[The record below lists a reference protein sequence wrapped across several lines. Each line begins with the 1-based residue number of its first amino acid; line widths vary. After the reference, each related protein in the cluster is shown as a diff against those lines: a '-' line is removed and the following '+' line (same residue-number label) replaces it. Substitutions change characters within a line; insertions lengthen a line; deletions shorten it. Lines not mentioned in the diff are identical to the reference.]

1 MPRRQSTAESQD
13 PLTSLAHDLLAH
25 IVGYLP
31 ERQFDAAA
39 RTHTTLQAAVQA
51 RPITQGCKR
60 RIRKLAKF
68 ESHMSSRRR
77 GLNLSACLSL
87 REPVRTQQL
96 QLLQKWISD
105 GRIIQLDLS
114 NNGLTSQEV
123 NYLALQSDSTSLTSI
138 NVGANRLVE
147 EAALGIVRAVKP
159 RDQMISLGLSDCNIG
174 PRGAEEIA
182 QYVSGS
188 RVLTN
193 LDLSSNQLCGID
205 VYGRGTYDPTGIQAL
220 ASALGTS
227 VLTVLDL
234 GDNDIRV
241 EGAKAL
247 ADALKSGKC
256 VLTECSLL
264 KNDFDVETAKML
276 AKISTEK
283 RIMLSGMKQDQ
294 TEVNFNYQD
303 LQPADAILI
312 ASDLQFMAVLTSLN
326 LTNNNI
332 GGYYDDEDNFV
343 SDHSGT
349 QALVS
354 ALAGNAVLTSLNLA
368 DNALCGIRYGR
379 GTYDPSGIQAL
390 ASDLTGNAVLT
401 DLNLA
406 ANEIG
411 VEGARALAD
420 ALNSGMAVLT
430 KLNLTWNRIGVEG
443 AKAFADVLK
452 SGSSVLTK
460 LDVRYCVLDEE
471 AKQALRDAVKEREGF
486 ELKM

>member
-13 PLTSLAHDLLAH
+13 PLTSLSHDLLAH

-39 RTHTTLQAAVQA
+39 RTHTTLRTAVQA
-51 RPITQGCKR
+51 RPITQGCNR

-68 ESHMSSRRR
+68 ESHMGTIFGLQTNGTSKRR

-87 REPVRTQQL
+87 KEPVRTQQL

-159 RDQMISLGLSDCNIG
+159 RNQMISLGLSECNIG

-182 QYVSGS
+182 QYVSDS

-234 GDNDIRV
+234 GHNDIRV

-247 ADALKSGKC
+247 ADALKSGTS
-256 VLTECSLL
+256 VLTNLDLSTNNLAA
-264 KNDFDVETAKML
+264 ETGYIEA
-276 AKISTEK
+276 
-283 RIMLSGMKQDQ
+283 
-294 TEVNFNYQD
+294 TEVEGDSKEVGAQVMYQGREMTVIKGID
-303 LQPADAILI
+303 SDGELKLAD
-312 ASDLQFMAVLTSLN
+312 F
-326 LTNNNI
+326 
-332 GGYYDDEDNFV
+332 
-343 SDHSGT
+343 SG
-349 QALVS
+349 VY
-354 ALAGNAVLTSLNLA
+354 ALANALKFNAVLNKLVLYSNPIRDEGA
-368 DNALCGIRYGR
+368 IALGEALKSNKTLKELDLFNCSIGAKG
-379 GTYDPSGIQAL
+379 GKAL
-390 ASDLTGNAVLT
+390 A
-401 DLNLA
+401 A
-406 ANEIG
+406 ALG
-411 VEGARALAD
+411 TAA
-420 ALNSGMAVLT
+420 LT
-430 KLNLTWNRIGVEG
+430 KLNARHNYFRLENDKLLQDAAEG
-443 AKAFADVLK
+443 
-452 SGSSVLTK
+452 
-460 LDVRYCVLDEE
+460 
-471 AKQALRDAVKEREGF
+471 REGF
-486 ELKM
+486 ELLL